1 MGYTSR
7 LGRRPNEYASK
18 SAHGHVIQDADVQ
31 DFLAQC
37 NLPKKAGEVKL
48 ADHLSVHFEPVAD
61 NPIKHV
67 IAVDGGYNEVVVQKE
82 FPSAKV
88 CFFQFGALVFSVAD
102 LEQLDEQPFIDPD
115 DIAKLKK
122 IQRLKLLLPVRNV
135 ALKSEGSLTASVRKA
150 VYDFFC
156 KSMDDGRLIETLR
169 WFLYEEYAGGVASW
183 TLASCPA
190 CGARSVPLDRA
201 ALAKDYT
208 ISCPK
213 CQGRVYLTD
222 VFRFHE
228 VVDDEL
234 GAGEILGYLTTTI
247 EHMILVHLIRTI
259 LRTKPA
265 LLEQF
270 LFIKD
275 GPLAFFGQTANMHQP
290 MRALVKF
297 LFARHN
303 LYLAGLEKSGA
314 FVEHADEIACLLDTG
329 SVLILDDD
337 YIYRYVL
344 PSKGAPVNPYGS
356 STYYSS
362 KAIFKTRNGHMHVV
376 TVPTRACTPRPTE
389 NDLVNL
395 PVILTNIEK
404 LRCDMYDNALIPV
417 ALVNKLVSL
426 ANHPSSRILQKF
438 AVDTLGH

>member
-7 LGRRPNEYASK
+7 RGRRPNEYASK
-18 SAHGHVIQDADVQ
+18 SAHGHIIQDADVH

-37 NLPKKAGEVKL
+37 NLPKKAGEVQL
-48 ADHLSVHFEPVAD
+48 SNHLSVPFEPVAD
-61 NPIKHV
+61 NPIRHV

-135 ALKSEGSLTASVRKA
+135 ALKSEGTLTKSVRKA

-156 KSMDDGRLIETLR
+156 KAMDDGRLIETLR
-169 WFLYEEYAGGVASW
+169 WFLYEEYSGGVAAW

-190 CGARSVPLDRA
+190 CRARSVPLDRA
-201 ALAKDYT
+201 ALGRDHT
-208 ISCPK
+208 IPCPE
-213 CQGRVYLTD
+213 CHARLYLTD

-234 GAGEILGYLTTTI
+234 GAGEILGYLTTAI
-247 EHMILVHLIRTI
+247 EQMILVHLIRTI

-265 LLEQF
+265 LLEEF

-290 MRALVKF
+290 MRALVTF
-297 LFARHN
+297 LFEKHN
-303 LYLAGLEKSGA
+303 LYLAGLEKSGP
-314 FVEHADEIACLLDTG
+314 FVEHADEIANLLENG

-344 PSKGAPVNPYGS
+344 PAKGIPANPYGS
-356 STYYSS
+356 STYYGS
-362 KAIFKTRNGHMHVV
+362 KLIFKTRNGQVHVV
-376 TVPTRACTPRPTE
+376 TVPTIGSNSHPTE
-389 NDLVNL
+389 EDLHNL
-395 PVILTNIEK
+395 WPILANVEK
-404 LRCDMYDNALIPV
+404 LRCDMYDSSLIPV

-426 ANHPSSRILQKF
+426 ANHPSTRILQNF
-438 AVDTLGH
+438 AVDALGH